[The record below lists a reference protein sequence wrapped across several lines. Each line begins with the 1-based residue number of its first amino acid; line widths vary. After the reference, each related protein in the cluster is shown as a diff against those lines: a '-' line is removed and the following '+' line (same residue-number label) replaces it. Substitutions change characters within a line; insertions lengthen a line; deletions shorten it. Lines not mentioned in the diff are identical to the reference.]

1 MAWMNNDNLY
11 IKFGQ
16 EEAKQAR
23 AGEFRWHGP
32 TTKIEADII
41 WNRLNA
47 FGTVTF
53 LSDTLRI
60 PNGVL
65 LVSAKLITI
74 VPFTSGGS
82 ATLTLGLYDKDRT
95 TAYDADGIDAAIA
108 LTAMD
113 TVGETVTCD
122 GALIGTILA
131 NNAQNLL
138 TATVGTANYTA
149 GQAKLEIE
157 YLTPSPNPDV

>member
-1 MAWMNNDNLY
+1 MAWTNNDGLY
-11 IKFGQ
+11 IKYGQ

-32 TTKIEADII
+32 TTKVEADII

-47 FGTVTF
+47 FGNVTI
-53 LSDTLRI
+53 LSDTFRI

-65 LVSAKLITI
+65 LVSARLITI

-82 ATLTLGLYDKDRT
+82 ATLTLGLYDLDRT
-95 TAYDADGIDAAIA
+95 TAYDADGIDATIA
-108 LTAMD
+108 LTAID
-113 TVGETVTCD
+113 TVGETVVCD

-131 NNAQNLL
+131 NDQPSLL

-157 YLTPSPNPDV
+157 YLTPTPNPNP